1 MNNIVD
7 ITWNDS
13 EYESKYDY
21 SIVTLVEFIL
31 QKREISNA
39 EVSLVFVNNNY
50 IQELNRMYRGLNE
63 PTDVLSFSQENFSN
77 HHAESGRKD
86 VGILGDIVI
95 STAFIENNRKNFGVS
110 FTEELY
116 RMIIHG
122 MLHLLGFEHKS
133 YNLQEPMLEYQEEL
147 LKDFISMLKE

>member
-13 EYESKYDY
+13 EYKSEYDD
-21 SIVTLVEFIL
+21 SIVQLVEFIL
-31 QKREISNA
+31 EKREISNA
-39 EVSLVFVNNNY
+39 EVSLIFVNDTY
-50 IQELNRMYRGLNE
+50 IQELNRIYRGLNE
-63 PTDVLSFSQENFSN
+63 PTDVLSFSQENFTN
-77 HHAESGRKD
+77 RQTESGKITA
-86 VGILGDIVI
+86 GILGDIVI

-133 YNLQEPMLEYQEEL
+133 YNLQEPMLEYQEKL
-147 LKDFISMLKE
+147 LNVFISTLKE